1 MSENADAETIPPNGT
16 YDVYLAYAEADESI
30 AKTLKKE
37 LHRLRPGLSIWCE
50 KEEIGV
56 GDAFN
61 QTSDEAISGCG
72 VVLAIWTPESARTGA
87 FNLEVRR
94 ALTLRKPFM
103 NLLAGVSADSLTPP
117 LSKYS
122 ALPVEEIASLAGR
135 SDGWLPPLKPGQDKV
150 DEALKPVLTKIDEF
164 LRMVGEPASDI
175 SDGLIAGLIDATG
188 EPHSA
193 SFEAMLKSI
202 APGDPA
208 TAIEVLLLSGYKE
221 AEINTLISPQRVKIA
236 DPAGERPEWGAWY
249 VRPHVRKAASMHKD
263 NGALYAAGGFLA
275 AALGAAALWFI
286 GSTMTAGRT
295 EFTSAGTSPVTTDTG
310 ESNLQ
315 PASTGNSGT
324 APAAE
329 TTTPEPAEALPPC
342 TVNED
347 GSITGAD
354 SRLRADIAPPPSA
367 PPSGDG
373 VESSALPASSETLIT
388 CELGEDGTITDVP
401 CQLNTAFALPDPV
414 EVEVP
419 ASTPPTKLCITNG
432 DGSITDVPCMVAS
445 AVDAPEPERIE
456 IPGETVV
463 EVEELPECDT
473 SRPGAR
479 LEAGCK
485 LGEAVS
491 LRLAVC
497 NEDYSNTPC
506 TLATAPTRLTSGT
519 APEPVATTAS
529 AAPPAGETPI
539 DMPDTLEACNGEKS
553 APCRLTVKTSG
564 HLSLSGIAQTYYG
577 DRNAW
582 CMIYRANQETFGQRN
597 QTRVAGDPNC
607 IFQSDVFDLPSPT
620 EDGTYS
626 TEGCPAAR
634 THNRCFSPIEE

>member
-1 MSENADAETIPPNGT
+1 MSENADPETIPPNGT
-16 YDVYLAYAEADESI
+16 YDVYLAYAESDQDI
-30 AKTLKKE
+30 ARALQKE
-37 LHRLRPGLSIWCE
+37 MHRLRPGLSIWCE
-50 KEEIGV
+50 KDTIGV

-72 VVLAIWTPESARTGA
+72 VVLAVWTPESARTGA

-103 NLLAGVSADSLTPP
+103 NVLAGVSTESLTPP

-122 ALPVEEIASLAGR
+122 ALPIEEIATLAGR
-135 SDGWLPPLKPGQDKV
+135 SDGWLPPLKPSQDKV
-150 DEALKPVLTKIDEF
+150 DEILKPILTKVDEF
-164 LRMVGEPASDI
+164 LRVVGEPASDI
-175 SDGLIAGLIDATG
+175 SDGLISNLIDATD
-188 EPHSA
+188 EPHST

-208 TAIEVLLLSGYKE
+208 TAIEVLLLSGYNE

-236 DPAGERPEWGAWY
+236 DTSGDRPEWGAWY
-249 VRPHVRKAASMHKD
+249 VRPHVRKAVPVHKD

-295 EFTSAGTSPVTTDTG
+295 EITGTSPVSSGNG

-315 PASTGNSGT
+315 PASADNSGP
-324 APAAE
+324 APVPE
-329 TTTPEPAEALPPC
+329 TTIPEPAEALAPC

-347 GSITGAD
+347 GSITGAEC
-354 SRLRADIAPPPSA
+354 RLMADIAPPPAA
-367 PPSGDG
+367 PLAESGG
-373 VESSALPASSETLIT
+373 ENNILPASSEALII
-388 CELGEDGTITDVP
+388 CELGEDGAISNVP
-401 CQLNTAFALPDPV
+401 CQLNTVFELPDPV

-419 ASTPPTKLCITNG
+419 ADAPPTKLCIANA

-445 AVDAPEPERIE
+445 AVEAPEPQRVEV
-456 IPGETVV
+456 PGETVV
-463 EVEELPECDT
+463 RVEEVPECDT

-479 LEAGCK
+479 LQAGCK

-497 NEDYSNTPC
+497 NADYSNTPC
-506 TLATAPTRLTSGT
+506 TLASAPTRLTSGST
-519 APEPVATTAS
+519 TTEPVARAASTAQ
-529 AAPPAGETPI
+529 AGETPI
-539 DMPDTLEACNGEKS
+539 VMPDTLEACNGEKS

-620 EDGTYS
+620 DDGAYS